1 MNDQVL
7 YFSRT
12 GNSKRIAEKIASM
25 LNTEVIEIRD
35 HMNWR
40 GVIGYIRAGFYSTV
54 DKKVSIT
61 LSRALDEQKP
71 YIVVAPLWAGG
82 IAPAVR
88 AFFRVY
94 PKENAHLIVTSLGST
109 LKERAGYLSVTDII
123 QRAEHEDEQIKSFL
137 NDIKK

>member
-1 MNDQVL
+1 MNYQVL
-7 YFSRT
+7 YFTRT
-12 GNSKRIAEKIASM
+12 GHSKRIAEKIAKM
-25 LNTEVIEIRD
+25 LDIEAIEIRD

-40 GVIGYIRAGFYSTV
+40 GVIGYIKAGFYSTV

-94 PKENAHLIVTSLGST
+94 PKEKAHLIVTSLGST